1 MTAMR
6 EVHLGFKAFDIHEL
20 ACHFVALHSGFYADE
35 GLEVRLLDTTF
46 IPDERL
52 PAITFQSACGAALIS
67 WLQGAPLSV
76 IFVAADRPMFWLYG
90 GAGFTSLELLRHQC
104 IAGFP
109 AAAPPARFFEIILRT
124 GGIDPG
130 HDLTIAPVRDDTAR
144 LGLLKAGD
152 AAAAVVSSAV
162 LPHQVERMGCKKI
175 CFFGD
180 ALRVPTSGLAVNRDL
195 LENEPELVDAM
206 ANCYRSS
213 LRIIHAK
220 PEVLRDALERYLSF
234 GEADLDTAC
243 ELIQSCYTVEGRCE
257 DRYLE
262 SAVDLMKQAMGIV
275 GDLPTEPL
283 YTFR

>member
-20 ACHFVALHSGFYADE
+20 ACHFVALHSGFYDDA

-46 IPDERL
+46 IPDDRL
-52 PAITFQSACGAALIS
+52 PAATFQSACGAALTN
-67 WLQGAPLSV
+67 WLQGAPV
-76 IFVAADRPMFWLYG
+76 HIIFIAAERPMFWLYG
-90 GAGFTSLELLRHQC
+90 RADFTSLDGLRDQC

-109 AAAPPARFFEIILRT
+109 AAAPPARFLEIILRSA
-124 GGIDPG
+124 GVDPAQ
-130 HDLTIAPVRDDTAR
+130 DLTITPVRDDTAR
-144 LGLLKAGD
+144 LGLLTAGD
-152 AAAAVVSSAV
+152 AAAAVISSAV
-162 LPHQVERMGCKKI
+162 LQHQVERTGGKKI

-180 ALRVPTSGLAVNRDL
+180 VLEIPTSGLAVNGQV
-195 LENEPELVDAM
+195 LESEPELVDAM
-206 ANCYRSS
+206 VHCNRRG
-213 LRIIHAK
+213 LNIIHTE

-262 SAVDLMKQAMGIV
+262 SAVDLMKQAMAIV

>member
-20 ACHFVALHSGFYADE
+20 ACHFVALRSSFYADA

-109 AAAPPARFFEIILRT
+109 AAAPPARFLEIILRT
-124 GGIDPG
+124 GGIDPIRQVAI
-130 HDLTIAPVRDDTAR
+130 TPVRDDTAR

-152 AAAAVVSSAV
+152 AAAAVVSSAH
-162 LPHQVERMGCKKI
+162 LPEQIERMGFKKI
-175 CFFGD
+175 FFFGD
-180 ALRVPTSGLAVNRDL
+180 TLRVPTSGLVVNRGL
-195 LENEPELVDAM
+195 LEREPELVDAM
-206 ANCYRSS
+206 TNCYRSS
-213 LRIIHAK
+213 LRIIHEEPK
-220 PEVLRDALERYLSF
+220 VLRDALEKFVSF
-234 GEADLDTAC
+234 GETNLENAC
-243 ELIQSCYTVEGRCE
+243 GLIRSCYTAEGRCE
-257 DRYLE
+257 DRYLD
-262 SAVDLMKQAMGIV
+262 SAVDLMKKAMGNV
-275 GDLPTEPL
+275 GDLPTDPL